1 MRNTVGGT
9 VWHSTSEC
17 LRQAT
22 CAYHFVL
29 LTVDRYCTYSPL
41 LCFYK
46 TLQYLLNNNNIELLQ
61 HRSKKENKRK
71 GEEEYIMYRVRCCCR
86 SRPLLLFLS
95 SPLRASIIPSIYL
108 SIL

>member
-29 LTVDRYCTYSPL
+29 LTVDRHCTCSPL
-41 LCFYK
+41 LCFHK
-46 TLQYLLNNNNIELLQ
+46 TSQYLLNNNNIELPQ
-61 HRSKKENKRK
+61 HRSKKKTKEKEKKKYN
-71 GEEEYIMYRVRCCCR
+71 V
-86 SRPLLLFLS
+86 SRTLLLS
-95 SPLRASIIPSIYL
+95 
-108 SIL
+108 

>member
-29 LTVDRYCTYSPL
+29 LTVVDRYCTYSPL
-41 LCFYK
+41 LCFHK
-46 TLQYLLNNNNIELLQ
+46 TSQYLLNNNNIELPQ
-61 HRSKKENKRK
+61 HRSKNETKEKNKRK
-71 GEEEYIMYRVRCCCR
+71 EQKKRRRRKYNV
-86 SRPLLLFLS
+86 SRTLLLS
-95 SPLRASIIPSIYL
+95 
-108 SIL
+108 

>member
-41 LCFYK
+41 LGFHK
-46 TLQYLLNNNNIELLQ
+46 TSQYLLNNNNIELPQ
-61 HRSKKENKRK
+61 HRSKKKTKEKEK
-71 GEEEYIMYRVRCCCR
+71 KKI
-86 SRPLLLFLS
+86 
-95 SPLRASIIPSIYL
+95 
-108 SIL
+108 